1 MSEIGIRTFAKKK
14 KSDHAIKKDDQK
26 GHSHPSVNFNERGQ
40 IRIYTFQ
47 ALSFICGMKRAS
59 SVQVNAF
66 ISNIMFLA
74 ARTF

>member
-14 KSDHAIKKDDQK
+14 IRKDDQK

-40 IRIYTFQ
+40 IRIYRFQ
-47 ALSFICGMKRAS
+47 ALSFICGVKRAS

-74 ARTF
+74 TRTF